1 MTEYSR
7 SRRQVILNSAAWIGG
22 IAAIAVASRRA
33 SAAMQQVDVP
43 AQSPLGI
50 AIANRC
56 KVSSA
61 DHDAIKAR
69 LMAEL
74 AADPSLTTLS
84 EQCPICGCPIIVS
97 R

>member
-1 MTEYSR
+1 MNKFSP
-7 SRRQVILNSAAWIGG
+7 SRRKLIFNSAAWIGG
-22 IAAIAVASRRA
+22 IAAVAAA
-33 SAAMQQVDVP
+33 SKPAGAAMQQVDVP

-56 KVSSA
+56 KVLSA
-61 DHDAIKAR
+61 DHDTIRAR

-74 AADPSLTTLS
+74 AANPSLRTLS
-84 EQCPICGCPIIVS
+84 EECPICGCPVVVS

>member
-1 MTEYSR
+1 MTEFST
-7 SRRQVILNSAAWIGG
+7 SRRHLLFNSAAWIGG
-22 IAAIAVASRRA
+22 IAALAATRPA
-33 SAAMQQVDVP
+33 GAAMQQVDVR
-43 AQSPLGI
+43 QKSPLGV

-61 DHDAIKAR
+61 DHDAIRAR

-74 AADPSLTTLS
+74 AANLSLGTLS

>member
-1 MTEYSR
+1 MTEFSS
-7 SRRQVILNSAAWIGG
+7 SRRRLIFNSAALIGG
-22 IAAIAVASRRA
+22 VAAVAAATRSA
-33 SAAMQQVDVP
+33 AAAMQQVDVP

-61 DHDAIKAR
+61 DHDAIRGR

-74 AADPSLTTLS
+74 AANPSLSTLS